1 MLRDIV
7 KTKNKS
13 DAITEILL
21 MVLTLL
27 ISTFFLRFLWNR
39 SLVKHI
45 SVLKPIENLVD
56 AFLLSISLVILR
68 GAA

>member
-45 SVLKPIENLVD
+45 TVLKPIANLAD
-56 AFLLSISLVILR
+56 AFLLSIALVILR
-68 GAA
+68 GA

>member
-68 GAA
+68 GA